1 MYDLLNSGVSIVF
14 YVLAAVVIISAVVKL
29 VKQKKNK

>member
-14 YVLAAVVIISAVVKL
+14 YVLAAVVIVGAVIKL

>member
-14 YVLAAVVIISAVVKL
+14 YVLAAVIIISAVEL
-29 VKQKKNK
+29 GGGSET

>member
-14 YVLAAVVIISAVVKL
+14 YVLAAIVIVGAVIKMVKN
-29 VKQKKNK
+29 KKNK